1 MRYFEWFYSA
11 EVPIF
16 YTLLMFISLIQLIWF
31 VFVCMSA
38 CQSACLSVCGVR
50 GACVR
55 ACAYECYLVLVF
67 HLRTGLVQNLCSQ
80 HTKAFVRMQRDTR
93 PEALSQTD
101 MKAGM
106 SRSIF
111 CLCCCAK
118 QQIDTVEDAMKSLRN
133 ERDA

>member
-1 MRYFEWFYSA
+1 MY
-11 EVPIF
+11 V
-16 YTLLMFISLIQLIWF
+16 
-31 VFVCMSA
+31 
-38 CQSACLSVCGVR
+38 CLSVCLSVCLRRAWRVR
-50 GACVR
+50 S
-55 ACAYECYLVLVF
+55 CAYECYLVLVF
-67 HLRTGLVQNLCSQ
+67 HLRAGLVQNLCSQ